1 MNTIWIVLPILIV
14 LMFQLGIELDRQ
26 AFAGVFRRPAAVVA
40 GLLGQLLALPL
51 IAFGVALAFRLP
63 PVWFM
68 GLMLIACCPGG
79 SSSNVFSMLA
89 KGDVALSV
97 TLTALSSV
105 VTLFTIPVVMGFA
118 ARFVSVHADAAI
130 DLPAGKL
137 LVQNI
142 VLLFLPMAAGALFR
156 RWRPDTARRVHA
168 SLGRVAFPA
177 LMLLAAVFFVQYA
190 GTILENLGTLGLAA
204 GALILLAMSAGS
216 LLSRVFGLRR
226 AARRTVVIEV
236 GMQNAA
242 QAIAIAA
249 SPLIFDSGE
258 MAIPAIVYALLMN
271 VILLVYLKLLPK
283 YSGETAARISS
294 DRLYLPYET
303 PENRDA
309 VSVPAGG
316 VRRAGTAG
324 NLLRQ
329 RTGDR
334 PSEPPPRGLCC
345 RGAGRAGA
353 EGRFDRFAGEIPH
366 RTGGA
371 RHLAAGGLVGGV

>member
-14 LMFQLGIELDRQ
+14 LMFQLGIELDRG

-40 GLLGQLLALPL
+40 GLAGQLLALPL

-97 TLTALSSV
+97 MLTALSSV
-105 VTLFTIPVVMGFA
+105 ITLFTIPLVRGFA

-142 VLLFLPMAAGALFR
+142 VLFFLPMAAGMAFR
-156 RWRPDTARRVHA
+156 HWRPAAAQRAHGL
-168 SLGRVAFPA
+168 LGCVAFPA

-190 GTILENLGTLGLAA
+190 GTILENLGTLGAAA
-204 GALILLAMSAGS
+204 GVLILLAIGAGS
-216 LLSRVFGLRR
+216 LLSRAFGLRK

-249 SPLIFDSGE
+249 SPLIFDNGE
-258 MAIPAIVYALLMN
+258 MAVPAIVYSLVMN
-271 VILLVYLKLLPK
+271 VVLLAYLKLLPK
-283 YSGETAARISS
+283 YSGETVA
-294 DRLYLPYET
+294 D
-303 PENRDA
+303 
-309 VSVPAGG
+309 
-316 VRRAGTAG
+316 
-324 NLLRQ
+324 
-329 RTGDR
+329 
-334 PSEPPPRGLCC
+334 
-345 RGAGRAGA
+345 
-353 EGRFDRFAGEIPH
+353 
-366 RTGGA
+366 
-371 RHLAAGGLVGGV
+371 